1 MTEGRLGSHIVATVE
16 QNRVTICEKGNVKH
30 IHNTDYNRGIRTAE
44 GLRCNTSTAVFSDS
58 LKVDSF

>member
-1 MTEGRLGSHIVATVE
+1 MTEGRLGSHIVTTVE

-30 IHNTDYNRGIRTAE
+30 THVQIIIEVIRTAE